1 MAHSMRLLRNVALLL
16 AIVSGTMV
24 AAAEEEQPRV
34 NVGDT
39 APAFTLK
46 DQNGA
51 EAPLADLLA
60 DKPTALVFY
69 RSADW

>member
-1 MAHSMRLLRNVALLL
+1 MRLLRNIALPL
-16 AIVSGTMV
+16 AIVGSTMV
-24 AAAEEEQPRV
+24 AVGEEDQPRV
-34 NVGDT
+34 KVGET

-51 EAPLADLLA
+51 EAKLADLLA